1 MKILIRVAV
10 GFFLSLGLAV
20 QAEIVSGISV
30 VVNDS
35 VITYGEIADRVEPR
49 VVQIGKL
56 YGNNNDLFE
65 QEARRVRDQTIDDL
79 VERKLILHEFIT
91 TGYVTNVLE
100 AFIDDE
106 IKKKIQ
112 KEYYGDRARFIN
124 TLHAEGM
131 TYEMFRRQERE
142 DFIVNYMG
150 YQNLD
155 APRKTLVSP
164 LKIEEYYK
172 DHQDVFKLEDQVKL
186 RMIVIAQSDAT
197 PGEAKRIGTEVLS
210 KIDSGV
216 PFDEMARS
224 YSSGSH
230 RADGG
235 DYGWV
240 SRKDLKTDL
249 SEVAFSLKKGQH
261 SGIIELPEGC
271 YIMQVE
277 DSHPAH
283 VQTLSEVRSEIE
295 RTLRNNE
302 RARLQR
308 QWIERLT
315 TKSFIRYY

>member
-1 MKILIRVAV
+1 MKIFYRVAIGV
-10 GFFLSLGLAV
+10 FFSLGLAV

-49 VVQIGKL
+49 ILQAEKL
-56 YGNNNDLFE
+56 YGNNRDLFE
-65 QEARRVRDQTIDDL
+65 QEARRVRDQQIDDL
-79 VERKLILHEFIT
+79 VERKLILHEFT
-91 TGYVTNVLE
+91 STGYVTNVLE
-100 AFIDDE
+100 SFIDDE

-112 KEYYGDRARFIN
+112 KEYYGDRARFIS

-131 TYEMFRRQERE
+131 TFEMYRRQERE

-155 APRKTLVSP
+155 APRKTLISP
-164 LKIEEYYK
+164 LKIEEYYNT
-172 DHQDVFKLEDQVKL
+172 HQDVFKVEDQVKL
-186 RMIVIAQSDAT
+186 RMIVIAQSDSA
-197 PGEAKRIGTEVLS
+197 PGEARRIATDVLA
-210 KIDSGV
+210 KINSGV
-216 PFDEMARS
+216 PFDEMARN

-230 RADGG
+230 RSEGG

-240 SRKDLKTDL
+240 SRKDLKSEL
-249 SEVAFSLKKGQH
+249 SDVAFSLKPKEH

-271 YIMQVE
+271 YIMQID

-283 VQTLSEVRSEIE
+283 IQTLPEVRMEIE
-295 RTLRNNE
+295 RLLRNEE
-302 RARLQR
+302 RARLHR
-308 QWIERLT
+308 QWIQRLT